1 MDFELHPRLAADSF
15 TIGDLPLSRVLLN
28 NDARFP
34 WCILVP
40 RLEGL
45 RDLHDVPA
53 SNRTQLFDEIEQL
66 SLALITFTGADKIN
80 VAALGNM
87 VPQLHVHVIAR
98 REDDAAWP
106 MPVWNAGAGQPY
118 PERPALI
125 ARLAGHLGVTD
136 ATGASP

>member
-1 MDFELHPRLAADSF
+1 MNFELHPRLAADSF

-40 RLEGL
+40 RIAGL

-66 SLALITFTGADKIN
+66 SLALIAFTGAEKMN

-106 MPVWNAGAGQPY
+106 MPVWNAGAGQPL
-118 PERPALI
+118 P
-125 ARLAGHLGVTD
+125 
-136 ATGASP
+136 